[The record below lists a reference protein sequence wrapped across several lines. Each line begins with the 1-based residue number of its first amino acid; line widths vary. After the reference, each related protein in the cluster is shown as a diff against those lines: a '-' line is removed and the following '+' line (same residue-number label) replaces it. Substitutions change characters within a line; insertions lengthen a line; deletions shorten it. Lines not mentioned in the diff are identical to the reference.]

1 MLIFHV
7 VSVEYDNFK
16 NPIKVKILG
25 SFLDICEA
33 LSYRD
38 KQSKFMKVKIME
50 SYLSNL
56 YENSKTNNE
65 INI

>member
-7 VSVEYDNFK
+7 VCIEYDNFS
-16 NPIKVKILG
+16 NPIKIKILG
-25 SFLDICEA
+25 SFLDVCEA

-38 KQSKFMKVKIME
+38 KQSKFMKVKIIE

-56 YENSKTNNE
+56 YENSKLNNE
-65 INI
+65 INL

>member
-7 VSVEYDNFK
+7 VGIEYDNFK

-38 KQSKFMKVKIME
+38 KQSKFIKVKIVE
-50 SYLSNL
+50 SYLNNL
-56 YENSKTNNE
+56 YENSKINNE
-65 INI
+65 IIF

>member
-7 VSVEYDNFK
+7 VGIEYDNFQI
-16 NPIKVKILG
+16 PIKIKILG

-38 KQSKFMKVKIME
+38 KHIKYMKVKIVQ
-50 SYLSNL
+50 SYLNNL
-56 YENSKTNNE
+56 YENSKINNE
-65 INI
+65 INF

>member
-7 VSVEYDNFK
+7 VGIEYDNFK

-25 SFLDICEA
+25 SFLDVCEA

-38 KQSKFMKVKIME
+38 KQRKFMKVKIIQ
-50 SYLSNL
+50 SFLNNL
-56 YENSKTNNE
+56 YENNKLNNE
-65 INI
+65 INL